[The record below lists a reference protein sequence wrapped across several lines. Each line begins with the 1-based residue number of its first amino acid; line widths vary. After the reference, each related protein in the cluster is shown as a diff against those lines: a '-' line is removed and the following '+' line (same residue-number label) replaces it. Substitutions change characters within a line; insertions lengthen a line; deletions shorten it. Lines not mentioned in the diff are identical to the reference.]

1 VDLALSDDQRLLQ
14 DSIHRFL
21 SDRYGAEQ
29 RRQSV
34 AAAAGWSREM
44 WQAIVDL
51 GWLAIAVPE
60 ECGGLGGGGVE
71 LCLLAEALGRALV
84 VEPVLDVLL
93 MARLTA
99 SLGAIDWVAQ
109 LLDGRCVAVLAHQE
123 GARVL
128 SMAVRTRAEHDGSGW
143 VLSGHKDFV
152 LAGPGADIALVT
164 ARVGSELGVFA
175 VGFDSEGLGV
185 EPFDTVDGRRACR
198 ITLNGV
204 TVPPEGRLG
213 NGDASAAIEE
223 MLDAA
228 AIALAAE
235 AVGCMDALLAA
246 TVDYT
251 RTREQFGRPLAAN
264 QVLRHR
270 MADMSVACE
279 EARGIALRGALMLSE
294 APPMRSRAASAAKFK
309 TAHAGRAVAESA
321 IQLHGGM
328 GVTEE
333 LQIGLYAKRLLAIDL
348 SFGTGAHHLR
358 RHAALRGHTT

>member
-1 VDLALSDDQRLLQ
+1 MDLALSDDQRLLQ
-14 DSIHRFL
+14 DSIYRFL
-21 SDRYGAEQ
+21 ADRYGAEQ

-34 AAAAGWSREM
+34 AGAAGWSRAM
-44 WQAIVDL
+44 WQAIADL
-51 GWLAIAVPE
+51 GWLAIAVPDE
-60 ECGGLGGGGVE
+60 WGGLGGGGIE

-84 VEPVLDVLL
+84 VEPVLDVVLA
-93 MARLTA
+93 ARLAT
-99 SLGAIDWVAQ
+99 SLGADGWVSQ
-109 LLDGRCVAVLAHQE
+109 LIDGRRVAVVAYQE
-123 GARVL
+123 GARAL
-128 SMAVRTRAEHDGSGW
+128 SMAVETRAERSGSGW
-143 VLSGHKDFV
+143 VLSGGKDFV
-152 LAGPGADIALVT
+152 LAGPGADIGLVT
-164 ARVGSELGVFA
+164 ARVGPELGVFA
-175 VGFDSEGLGV
+175 VDFDSAGFEI

-198 ITLNGV
+198 VTLDGV
-204 TVPPEGRLG
+204 AVPPEGRLG
-213 NGDASAAIEE
+213 TGDASAAVEE

-228 AIALAAE
+228 AIVLAAE

-294 APPMRSRAASAAKFK
+294 PPPLRSRAASATKFK
-309 TAHAGRAVAESA
+309 TGLAGRTVAESA

-328 GVTEE
+328 GVTDE

-348 SFGTGAHHLR
+348 SFGTGAQHLR
-358 RHAALRGHTT
+358 RHAALRGQAD